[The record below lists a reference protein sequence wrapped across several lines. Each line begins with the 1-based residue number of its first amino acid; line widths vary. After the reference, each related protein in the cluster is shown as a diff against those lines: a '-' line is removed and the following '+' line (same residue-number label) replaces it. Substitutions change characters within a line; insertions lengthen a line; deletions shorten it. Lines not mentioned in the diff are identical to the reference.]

1 MKSLSHVLL
10 FATLWA
16 VACQAPPSMGF
27 SRQECWSG
35 LLFPPPED
43 LPDPGTEPSSPALTG
58 GFFTNDHWEALFPP
72 SRAVSEE
79 WRASAGLPSVPAME
93 EWGRKKGS

>member
-1 MKSLSHVLL
+1 MAQSC
-10 FATLWA
+10 FASPWTA
-16 VACQAPPSMGF
+16 ARQAPLSLGIP
-27 SRQECWSG
+27 RQEYRSRLSC
-35 LLFPPPED
+35 PPPED

-79 WRASAGLPSVPAME
+79 WRDSAGLPSVSAME